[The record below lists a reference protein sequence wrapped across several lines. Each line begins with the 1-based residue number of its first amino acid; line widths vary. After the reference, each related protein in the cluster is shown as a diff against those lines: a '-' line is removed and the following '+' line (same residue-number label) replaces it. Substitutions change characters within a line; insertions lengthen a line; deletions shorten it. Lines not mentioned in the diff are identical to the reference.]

1 MMNTDSTTLLPLC
14 DKIRAGERISE
25 GEALLLLTQADLL
38 VLGQLAET
46 CRQRFHKS
54 DRATFLIDRNINYTN
69 ICVSQCRFC
78 AFYRQA
84 SDPQAYCLTTDEII
98 EKVAE
103 AARLGATQIMLQ
115 GGLHPELGIDYFEAV
130 LNETKSRF
138 SICVH
143 SFSPPEI
150 VHLAGVSG
158 LTIKSVLERLQAAGL
173 DSLPGGGAEILV
185 DRVRQQVSPHKASTA
200 QWLEVM
206 ETAHALGLR
215 TTATM
220 MIGTLETAAERI
232 EHLMRIRQLQDR
244 TGGFR
249 AFIPWTFVAGNT
261 ELGGAETSALDY
273 VRTLAVSRIYLD
285 NIVNIQ
291 GSWVTQGREIGQ
303 MSLFFGANDLG
314 SIMLEENVV
323 RAAGASNRI
332 TEAEMVALIRRAGKL
347 PAQRDTAYQILKTYP

>member
-1 MMNTDSTTLLPLC
+1 MNRARLAALSDT
-14 DKIRAGERISE
+14 IRAGKRISE
-25 GEALLLLTQADLL
+25 EEARLLLNDADLL
-38 VLGQLAET
+38 VLGELAET
-46 CRQRFHKS
+46 RRRRFHEY

-84 SDPQAYCLTTDEII
+84 ADPDAYCLTLDEIV

-103 AARLGATQIMLQ
+103 AVHLGATQIMLQ
-115 GGLHPELGIDYFEAV
+115 GGLHPELGLDYFEG
-130 LNETKSRF
+130 LLREIKSRF
-138 SICVH
+138 EICVH
-143 SFSPPEI
+143 SFSPPEV
-150 VHLAGVSG
+150 VHLAGLSG
-158 LTIKSVLERLQAAGL
+158 LSIRAVLERLQAAGL

-185 DRVRQQVSPHKASTA
+185 DRVRRQVSPHKASTA

-206 ETAHALGLR
+206 ETAHGLGLQS
-215 TTATM
+215 TATM

-232 EHLMRIRQLQDR
+232 EHLQRIRQLQDR

-261 ELGGAETSALDY
+261 KLGGAETSALDY
-273 VRTLAVSRIYLD
+273 LRILAVSRIFLD
-285 NIVNIQ
+285 NIANIQ
-291 GSWVTQGREIGQ
+291 GSWVTQGKDIGQ
-303 MSLFFGANDLG
+303 LSLFFGANDLG

-332 TEAEMVALIRRAGKL
+332 TEAEMVALIRRAGKR
-347 PAQRDTAYQILKTYP
+347 PAQRDTAYSILKTYA